1 MAYEDKDD
9 TKFPTRFGQA
19 TGHAN
24 ERTMLEELGGA
35 NGIRHRQRVGPD
47 GVTTHV
53 KTRGGHPHFWNEPLP
68 GSDEEPVSPIY
79 MDSGAVDMLSIS
91 SENPLSPL
99 AAPLYYSTDQK
110 TAYAAEKLLGKIA
123 PPDITNPAPPVDTEP
138 GESFIP
144 VTGGDI
150 LGKKECAARC
160 PPSMFTGKARLYA
173 QAQLGAPLR
182 KWGWTIDYPE
192 LQAPRWVHDSTGF
205 VLDINVGIYTDGD
218 NKHWLISISG
228 AGVTVTPLKPS
239 KSAKLL
245 VPNLSDPSYAGDK
258 TKIEAY
264 ILAHSTPGGA
274 AESFFVEVPGLP
286 PPFMLGYGWKF
297 NWGGNKADIIE
308 HSEGSPRHTSSHY
321 RLTISRNM
329 SSGISTESNRWSFT
343 LSLVEGPVSW
353 HNTQYAQAIASPDW
367 STNLLYI
374 FGTLYGG
381 QYGSNAPVYCFYKEN
396 DELEIFRYSTS
407 GGEGGVMYMVTSEPA
422 QWMWPVDWTTENLLI
437 YTHFGSTG
445 LEGAEGERR
454 VRTATP
460 TVSGFSCG
468 QASAVSS
475 EQSYEFDRY
484 TLSGKTF
491 VGDGAI
497 WYSTNVG
504 FNAYEQN
511 RFARDTGW
519 SSYYVT
525 GDGKTRYT
533 SGVGLIIE
541 NGEYLGYASGS
552 DTYMATLGY
561 SRYYYDGTHVETLKT
576 ALIIP
581 FHDAEAAYLW
591 GNLSTT
597 ETATVTGGY
606 CETTTQPGFFCN
618 RARYVF
624 SDGHGGYTYYY
635 YFEYAGGDGTH
646 LAVNNDPNTD
656 LNEVTDT
663 LIASKIVTR
672 SGAYEF
678 SSETS
683 MSPFFAGTPYVTQ
696 QFSTVS
702 SVNAL
707 LYGQGVQYVPGVN
720 LVNFL
725 LRPTFVGWA

>member
-1 MAYEDKDD
+1 MAYEEKDD

-24 ERTMLEELGGA
+24 ERTMLDELGGA
-35 NGIRHRQRVGPD
+35 NGIRHRQRMGAD

-91 SENPLSPL
+91 SENPLSAL

-110 TAYAAEKLLGKIA
+110 TAYAAEKLLGKIT
-123 PPDITNPAPPVDTEP
+123 PPDITNHAPPIDTEP

-228 AGVTVTPLKPS
+228 AGVMVTPLKPS

-297 NWGGNKADIIE
+297 NWGGSKADIIE

-329 SSGISTESNRWSFT
+329 SAGISTESNRWSFA
-343 LSLVEGPVSW
+343 LGLVEGPVSW

-367 STNLLYI
+367 VTNQLYV
-374 FGTLYGG
+374 FGTAYGG

-396 DELEIFRYSTS
+396 DELEVFRYSAS
-407 GGEGGVMYMVTSEPA
+407 GGVSGVMYMVTSEPA
-422 QWMWPVDWTTENLLI
+422 QWMWPVEWTTENLLT
-437 YTHFGSTG
+437 YTHFGSVG

-454 VRTATP
+454 VRSQSP
-460 TVSGFSCG
+460 MIIGFSCSRI
-468 QASAVSS
+468 SALQQ

-491 VGDGAI
+491 VSDDGT
-497 WYSTNVG
+497 WVSTNVG
-504 FNAYEQN
+504 FAAYEQN
-511 RFARDTGW
+511 NFARDSGW
-519 SSYYVT
+519 YPWYVT
-525 GDGKTRYT
+525 TDGVQRYNSSVAIT
-533 SGVGLIIE
+533 HEDGG
-541 NGEYLGYASGS
+541 YLGSASGS
-552 DTYMATLGY
+552 DNYKAITGY
-561 SRYYYDGTHVETLKT
+561 NRYYYDGTHVETFTT
-576 ALIIP
+576 ALIVP
-581 FHDAEAAYLW
+581 FYDAEAAYVW
-591 GNLSTT
+591 GNLNTT

-606 CETTTQPGFFCN
+606 CEQSNQPGYFCN

-624 SDGHGGYTYYY
+624 PDGFGGYTYYY

-646 LAVNNDPNTD
+646 LGANYDSNPDFSD
-656 LNEVTDT
+656 VTDT
-663 LIASKIVTR
+663 SVASKIVTR
-672 SGAYEF
+672 FGVYEF
-678 SSETS
+678 SPESS
-683 MSPFFAGTPYVTQ
+683 MSAFFAGVPYVSQ

-702 SVNAL
+702 STNAL
-707 LYGQGVQYVPGVN
+707 LYGHGVQYVPGVN

>member
-1 MAYEDKDD
+1 MYINDDKIV
-9 TKFPTRFGQA
+9 FPTRFGDA
-19 TGHAN
+19 TGKAN
-24 ERTMLEELGGA
+24 ERKMLDLVSGP
-35 NGIRHRQRVGPD
+35 NGIRKHYRTDSD
-47 GVTTHV
+47 GVTTRL
-53 KTRGGHPHFWNEPLP
+53 KTHAGMPRFINDKQE
-68 GSDEEPVSPIY
+68 SAAEETALMPF
-79 MDSGAVDMLSIS
+79 MDSGSIDLTSILEPTATLRYADSQRAAVS
-91 SENPLSPL
+91 
-99 AAPLYYSTDQK
+99 
-110 TAYAAEKLLGKIA
+110 AEELIGKIK
-123 PPDITNPAPPVDTEP
+123 PPSIETVGNPPVE
-138 GESFIP
+138 GEDAKSCSGSRADKL
-144 VTGGDI
+144 TCMA
-150 LGKKECAARC
+150 LC
-160 PPSMFTGKARLYA
+160 PASLFTGKTKLYV
-173 QAQLGAPLR
+173 QALYGSGDSWQWEVDGVAETVPYLVHSNG
-182 KWGWTIDYPE
+182 TILDTN
-192 LQAPRWVHDSTGF
+192 TG
-205 VLDINVGIYTDGD
+205 VYRSDD
-218 NKHWLISISG
+218 NTHWLIRC
-228 AGVTVTPLKPS
+228 AGDGVLVT
-239 KSAKLL
+239 KLTAGKEVKKL
-245 VPNLSDPSYAGDK
+245 VSLLSDTGISSLVKDR
-258 TKIEAY
+258 IEAY
-264 ILAHSTPGGA
+264 ILAYSSPSPSMVFARTL
-274 AESFFVEVPGLP
+274 SLP
-286 PPFMLGYGWKF
+286 SPFMLGYGWKF
-297 NWGGNKADIIE
+297 NWGGSKADIIE

-329 SSGISTESNRWSFT
+329 SAGISTESNRWSFA
-343 LSLVEGPVSW
+343 LGLVEGPVSW

-437 YTHFGSTG
+437 YTWFGSVG

-460 TVSGFSCG
+460 TISGFSCG
-468 QASAVSS
+468 QASSVSS

-484 TLSGKTF
+484 TLSSKTF
-491 VGDGAI
+491 VGDGST
-497 WYSTNVG
+497 WVSTNVG

-519 SSYYVT
+519 GPWYVT
-525 GDGKTRYT
+525 GDGKQRYN
-533 SGVGLIIE
+533 SGVALIHE
-541 NGEYLGYASGS
+541 DGEYLGYASGS
-552 DTYMATLGY
+552 DNFMSTLGY

-581 FHDAEAAYLW
+581 FHDAEAAYMW
-591 GNLSTT
+591 GNLNTV

-606 CETTTQPGFFCN
+606 CEGTNQPGFFCN

-624 SDGHGGYTYYY
+624 SDGSGGYTYYY

-646 LAVNNDPNTD
+646 LGANNDPNTD
-656 LNEVTDT
+656 LNDTNDT
-663 LIASKIVTR
+663 LIVSKIVTR

-678 SSETS
+678 SPETS
-683 MSPFFAGTPYVTQ
+683 MVPFFAGTPYVTQ